1 MNSTKT
7 AKHSLRSQ
15 DEIKIAPLVALVTLY
30 LVVSVTAGICV
41 CGFIHMTCW
50 VHTADR
56 QIRVIRRMAFNSIL
70 RQHMG
75 YFDKNKSG
83 ALVTS
88 LTE

>member
-1 MNSTKT
+1 MNLREI

-15 DEIKIAPLVALVTLY
+15 DEIETAPL
-30 LVVSVTAGICV
+30 SVTAGICV

>member
-1 MNSTKT
+1 MRIQWLHCIEKLFTCRVFSP
-7 AKHSLRSQ
+7 S
-15 DEIKIAPLVALVTLY
+15 
-30 LVVSVTAGICV
+30 AGV
-41 CGFIHMTCW
+41 MVNGFIHMTCW